1 MKIRQVFDF
10 ETLAGE
16 LAHGLRH
23 QARLHAH
30 VAVAHF
36 AVEFGFGNQR
46 GHRIHHQHVDGAGGD
61 QRAGDF
67 ERLLG
72 VVGLRDQQI
81 VDIHA
86 ELAGVDGI
94 ERVLHVDEGRHAAGL
109 LRFGDHLQRDRGFAG
124 RFRAENFDDAA
135 ARKSAH
141 AQRVVERNGAGRNR
155 RHRHDGFLRPQPH
168 NGAFAELL
176 FNLAER
182 ESEGACAFFF
192 VHA

>member
-1 MKIRQVFDF
+1 M
-10 ETLAGE
+10 
-16 LAHGLRH
+16 RH
-23 QARLHAH
+23 QAGLHAH

-46 GHRIHHQHVDGAGGD
+46 GHRVHHQDVDGAGGD

-94 ERVLHVDEGRHAAGL
+94 ERVLHVDEGSHAAGL
-109 LRFGDHLQRDRGFAG
+109 LRFGHHLQRNRGFTG

-135 ARKSAH
+135 ARKSSH
-141 AQRVVERNGAGRNR
+141 AERVVERNGARRNR
-155 RHRHDGFLRPQPH
+155 RHLHDGFLRSQPH
-168 NGAFAELL
+168 DGAFAEL
-176 FNLAER
+176 FFDLAEG